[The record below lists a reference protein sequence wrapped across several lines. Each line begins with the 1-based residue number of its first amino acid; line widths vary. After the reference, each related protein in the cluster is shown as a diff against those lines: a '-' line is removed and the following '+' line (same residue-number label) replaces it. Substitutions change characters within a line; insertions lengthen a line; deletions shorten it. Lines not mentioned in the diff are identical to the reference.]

1 MTVWQSHVMARLGK
15 RRLALLVALAA
26 ILAGGTAA
34 ALAATGSSHAGGRHG
49 GHQRAHPHSGAIAA
63 ASSYLGLSPSRLRA
77 ELASGRTLGQIAAAT
92 PGRSEA
98 GLREALIA
106 AAEQRGRSAGANLSS
121 RVEALIGGHAVR
133 HAAAARH
140 GHLRLREAI
149 VSYLGISRKQLLS
162 QLRSGQ
168 TLAQIADATPSRSA
182 AGLREALISAVR
194 ARLDTEV
201 AAHVLSKTAEQHRI
215 GRLETRVSAAMS
227 RSHPGRGLH
236 AHNGGT

>member
-1 MTVWQSHVMARLGK
+1 MAWLGK
-15 RRLALLVALAA
+15 RRLALFVALAA
-26 ILAGGTAA
+26 VLAGGTAV
-34 ALAATGSSHAGGRHG
+34 ALAATGSSHTARHQSG
-49 GHQRAHPHSGAIAA
+49 ARGHVHTHSGAIAA

-92 PGRSEA
+92 PGRSET

-140 GHLRLREAI
+140 GPLRLREAI
-149 VSYLGISRKQLLS
+149 VSYLGIPRKQLLS

-168 TLAQIADATPSRSA
+168 TLAQIADATPGRSA
-182 AGLREALISAVR
+182 AGLREALIAALR
-194 ARLDTEV
+194 ARLDSKV

-215 GRLETRVSAAMS
+215 GHLETRITAAMS

-236 AHNGGT
+236 AHKGGA